1 MVLKVAITETPIIS
15 SPMKRIL
22 LLADATSSHTQKWA
36 EAVRSLGFDVMIFSF
51 SNPDDDRYTK
61 LGINLANDQKLIQ
74 DSGFSQS
81 DLKKSS
87 YLKHLSK
94 LKKIVVDYKPDL
106 VHAHY
111 ATSYG
116 LMAALCGFKPYLVS
130 VWGSDIFDFPKRS
143 FLHKTVL
150 KYNLSKA
157 ECVVSSSNVM
167 AEEVKKYFNGR
178 IVTIPFGIDLALFSR
193 KIQRHNVITVGI
205 IKSMEDH
212 YGIESL
218 IKAFRLVKDRFPEKI
233 LRLLLIGG
241 GTKIENYRNLAM
253 ELGISDVTEFRGKI
267 PQQLVPDAHNE
278 IDIFVNPS
286 VHESFGVSVLEA
298 SASGNPVI
306 VTNVGGLKEV
316 VVDKLTGLIVDQGND
331 EELAKAISYFVV
343 NQEQIDI
350 FGEMGRKFVSEKYDL
365 KDVNNKI
372 GDLYHTIL
380 N

>member
-1 MVLKVAITETPIIS
+1 
-15 SPMKRIL
+15 MKKIL

-36 EAVRSLGFDVMIFSF
+36 EALRSLEFDVMIFSF
-51 SNPDDDRYTK
+51 SNPDDDRYSK
-61 LGINLANDQKLIQ
+61 LGIKLANDQKLIK
-74 DSGFSQS
+74 DSQFIQS

-87 YLKHLSK
+87 YIRHLTK
-94 LKKIVVDYKPDL
+94 LKKTIDDYKPDL

-116 LMAALCGFKPYLVS
+116 LMAVLCGFRPYLVS

-143 FLHKTVL
+143 FLHKTIL

-157 ECVVSSSNVM
+157 ECIVSSSNVM
-167 AEEVKKYFNGR
+167 AEEAKKYFNGK
-178 IVTIPFGIDLALFSR
+178 IVIIPFGIDLSIFRR
-193 KIQRHNVITVGI
+193 KIIRNNVITIGI

-218 IKAFRLVKDRFPEKI
+218 IKAFKLVKDRFPEKI

-241 GTKIENYRNLAM
+241 GTKIENYRKLAM
-253 ELGISDVTEFRGKI
+253 ELGISDVTKFRGKI
-267 PQQLVPDAHNE
+267 SQQLVPDAHNE

-298 SASGNPVI
+298 SACGNPVI

-316 VVDKLTGLIVDQGND
+316 VVDNLTGLIVDQGND

-372 GDLYHTIL
+372 GELYHTIL